1 MTLGDLCTAV
11 AEVTQQPEGGRTGSQ
26 ILLAIATALEELR
39 PEQLDFTLDE
49 YTLVL
54 DPGQG
59 IYPLASEVKT
69 NVGEL
74 PRQVWRILG
83 NPVLD
88 LRDELTEVG
97 AQEIA
102 SGADRPG
109 RPACW
114 YFGGEELRLSPVPS
128 RAQTLHIRYHVDHG
142 TPVPVREADGTW
154 GLEIWG
160 FPIDKTWTNPWL
172 QEAWNLVRLRA
183 AAILC
188 VDYLRDAEQG
198 QAYIVRYQ
206 EGLRTL
212 QRRRGRR
219 SSPRVRPFNFYE

>member
-39 PEQLDFTLDE
+39 PEQLDFTVDE

-54 DPGQG
+54 EPGQAV
-59 IYPLASEVKT
+59 YPLSSDVKP

-114 YFGGEELRLSPVPS
+114 YFGGEELRLSPVSS
-128 RAQTLHIRYHVDHG
+128 RAHTLHIRYHVDHG
-142 TPVPVREADGTW
+142 TPVPIREADGTW
-154 GLEIWG
+154 SLEIWG